1 MITFDKKRNAWNF
14 KECNEDERAALME
27 LAEAYWASMMAAQI
41 AKQMMAEAEDP
52 LGGTVSVHGA
62 N

>member
-1 MITFDKKRNAWNF
+1 MITFDKEHNAWNF

-27 LAEAYWASMMAAQI
+27 LAEAYWANMMAAQI
-41 AKQMMAEAEDP
+41 AKQMMADADDP
-52 LGGTVSVHGA
+52 LGGTVSVRRA